1 MKVENPETFRK
12 NNRNIFKKF
21 IKSENIRTNIE
32 IGVYNWTIKE
42 ARKKR
47 IVTKWNNELFVRLYV
62 DHFRSIYFNIN
73 KSSYLN
79 NSDLLNKIN
88 KRQIK
93 ACNVAFMTPQELFPE
108 KWSKLVEEKIK
119 RDKSKYEINM
129 EAATD
134 EFKCFK
140 CKKRKCTYY
149 ELQTRSADE
158 PMTTFVSCLNCG
170 NRWKC

>member
-1 MKVENPETFRK
+1 MKIENPETFRK
-12 NNRNIFKKF
+12 NNRNIFKEF

-42 ARKKR
+42 ARKKK

-79 NSDLLNKIN
+79 NSELLNKIN
-88 KRQIK
+88 KRKIK
-93 ACNVAFMTPQELFPE
+93 AYNLAFMTPQELFPE

>member
-1 MKVENPETFRK
+1 MKVENPEQFRK
-12 NNRNIFKKF
+12 NISNKFSKIFKKKTF
-21 IKSENIRTNIE
+21 CINIE
-32 IGVYNWTIKE
+32 KGIYNWSIKE
-42 ARKKR
+42 ATKRR
-47 IVTKWNNELFVRLYV
+47 IVKKWTNEMFVHLYV
-62 DHFRSIYFNIN
+62 DHFRSIYFNLN
-73 KSSYLN
+73 KNSYIK
-79 NSDLLNKIN
+79 NSDL
-88 KRQIK
+88 IK
-93 ACNVAFMTPQELFPE
+93 KLHKGNLKSYNIAFMSPQELFPE
-108 KWSKLVEEKIK
+108 QWKELVENKIK

>member
-1 MKVENPETFRK
+1 MKIENSETFRK
-12 NNRNIFKKF
+12 NNRNIFKEF

-42 ARKKR
+42 ARKKK

-79 NSDLLNKIN
+79 NSELLNKIN
-88 KRQIK
+88 KRKIK
-93 ACNVAFMTPQELFPE
+93 AYNLAFMTPQELFPE